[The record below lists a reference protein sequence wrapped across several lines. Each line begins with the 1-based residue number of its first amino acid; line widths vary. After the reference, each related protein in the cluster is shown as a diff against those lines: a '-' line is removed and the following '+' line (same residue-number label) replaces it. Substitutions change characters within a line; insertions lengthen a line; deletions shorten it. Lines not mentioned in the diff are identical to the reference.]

1 MVRSATSGPQGHAPA
16 PQVPDRREE
25 QHRGRTRG
33 GGFETQKPGTAP
45 RTNPRR
51 PVRNTNSTTQKIHQA
66 LHLARPPLRRGRNQ
80 PVGPAARFR
89 PGERFEAA
97 LHCGACGGHP
107 GKANARVF
115 ASIANKPEVRSQLAD
130 NGIVIPEDTHFIAGL
145 HDTTTDGVVIFDQVD
160 IPASHQDDMS
170 RLTQGLRDAAVRT
183 NQERC
188 ARLPLV
194 KKNPTPSTVEREINR
209 RAGDWSEVRPEWGL
223 SGNAAFI
230 IGSRELS
237 EQIDLQGRVFLN
249 NYDYRGDSSGALLQG
264 ILAGPAV
271 VGQWINSEHYFS
283 ATDPEVYGSG
293 SKIYHNLWL
302 NLVNQGIY
310 KFIIRYVPL
319 DPLKRAEREQ
329 MVKPPLFH
337 SDIICIIKIIDPNN
351 FMPSLRKQG
360 RNSRTNKPSAAGNK
374 NFQNRMK

>member
-1 MVRSATSGPQGHAPA
+1 
-16 PQVPDRREE
+16 
-25 QHRGRTRG
+25 
-33 GGFETQKPGTAP
+33 
-45 RTNPRR
+45 
-51 PVRNTNSTTQKIHQA
+51 
-66 LHLARPPLRRGRNQ
+66 
-80 PVGPAARFR
+80 
-89 PGERFEAA
+89 
-97 LHCGACGGHP
+97 
-107 GKANARVF
+107 
-115 ASIANKPEVRSQLAD
+115 
-130 NGIVIPEDTHFIAGL
+130 
-145 HDTTTDGVVIFDQVD
+145 
-160 IPASHQDDMS
+160 MS

-293 SKIYHNLWL
+293 SKIYHNVVGRFGIMAGPQSDLRTGL
-302 NLVNQGIY
+302 ARQSVMNGPMPYHEPLRLLVVVEAPRDRITQMLQQLPHVQQLFDNEWIHLVAVDHEAESLLH
-310 KFIIRYVPL
+310 RYEP
-319 DPLKRAEREQ
+319 
-329 MVKPPLFH
+329 
-337 SDIICIIKIIDPNN
+337 
-351 FMPSLRKQG
+351 
-360 RNSRTNKPSAAGNK
+360 T
-374 NFQNRMK
+374 QNWATIA